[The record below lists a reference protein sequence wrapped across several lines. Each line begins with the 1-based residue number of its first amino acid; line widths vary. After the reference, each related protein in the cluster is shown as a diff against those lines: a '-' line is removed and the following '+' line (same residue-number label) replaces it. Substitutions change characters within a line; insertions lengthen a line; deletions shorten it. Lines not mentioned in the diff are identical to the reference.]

1 MILENIKVFL
11 RKIIPTCSI
20 QIRSACMEDTDFI
33 YQCINYGRSEKHFH
47 GKIFSID
54 EIKRS
59 PYFYILL
66 HNNTKAGFAYCGP
79 NKDKHFEINMLY
91 VLKDFRKKG
100 ISKFFINAYEKN
112 IIQIQQIQ
120 KEFINNKSCLNYMI
134 ARCDIE
140 NSKPA
145 INLFKKLG
153 FKQVGEEVG
162 KNYKFAV
169 LKKQF

>member
-1 MILENIKVFL
+1 M
-11 RKIIPTCSI
+11 
-20 QIRSACMEDTDFI
+20 QIVVL
-33 YQCINYGRSEKHFH
+33 INC
-47 GKIFSID
+47 
-54 EIKRS
+54 
-59 PYFYILL
+59 
-66 HNNTKAGFAYCGP
+66 T
-79 NKDKHFEINMLY
+79 
-91 VLKDFRKKG
+91 
-100 ISKFFINAYEKN
+100 AYEKN

>member
-1 MILENIKVFL
+1 MILKNIKGFF
-11 RKIIPTCSI
+11 KKFIPTFSI
-20 QIRSACMEDTDFI
+20 QIRNAYVEDAGFI
-33 YQCINYGRSEKHFH
+33 YKCINYGHSEKHFY
-47 GKIFSID
+47 GKIFSIN
-54 EIKRS
+54 EIKDN

-66 HNNTKAGFAYCGP
+66 HNDSKAGFAYCGP
-79 NKDKHFEINMLY
+79 NKDGYFEINMLY
-91 VLKDFRKKG
+91 ILKGFRKKG
-100 ISKFFINAYEKN
+100 ISKFFINEYEKN
-112 IIQIQQIQ
+112 IIPIQ
-120 KEFINNKSCLNYMI
+120 KKYVNTKSYSNYMI

-162 KNYKFAV
+162 KNYKFTV